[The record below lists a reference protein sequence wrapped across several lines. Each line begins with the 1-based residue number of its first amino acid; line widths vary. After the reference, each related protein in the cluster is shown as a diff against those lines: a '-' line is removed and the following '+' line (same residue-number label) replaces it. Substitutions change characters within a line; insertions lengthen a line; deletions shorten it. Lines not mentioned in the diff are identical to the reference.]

1 MAGGGAGGARTRR
14 LAVALVGVGAMAV
27 GTLIFVPSQST
38 AAGVA
43 PVSCTL
49 ALSGGSGTQS
59 GTTGTYV
66 DTAAN
71 PDVTYNTLLF
81 FNSTNTALSRT
92 VTPSQSLKVEYIVV
106 GGGGAGGNGRN
117 SGGGG
122 AGGGGGG
129 VQSAIGDANA
139 KTFSA
144 ARTWTVGIG
153 STSTQTNAGAGGTGS
168 ASSLIYDGPTTVT
181 ANGGGGGAG
190 SGTAAPTTSVGSGG
204 GAGIS
209 SGGTVRALANATA
222 GQGSNGGPHRS
233 TATTA
238 GGGGGGFGGTPVA
251 STSSGV
257 GGRGGQA
264 TTSNASVFGS
274 VAGTRSTATAGY
286 AGGGGGSGVTGGGA
300 AIAADGSTT
309 GAGGGGA
316 GGNTT
321 GTAGTAGLGGGGGA
335 SYANNASGRGGSGFI
350 LARWR
355 KFCLVPSPPTAS
367 TVSGSSLSWTGD
379 LAPTYI
385 PVAGIAKYR
394 IFYKLSSCAL
404 ASCWKVF
411 AETTTKPATSPIT
424 LTAAQNCGTP
434 GGGSTWTCNPGGL
447 QMVNGSTYNIAI
459 VALANG
465 SGSALSSAIV
475 AATGTYTA
483 SGG

>member
-1 MAGGGAGGARTRR
+1 MTNGGPSGARTRR
-14 LAVALVGVGAMAV
+14 LAVALVGVGALSV

-43 PVSCTL
+43 PVACTL
-49 ALSGGSGTQS
+49 PVTGTNPGGG
-59 GTTGTYV
+59 TGTYV
-66 DTAAN
+66 DTGVTPN
-71 PDVTYNTLLF
+71 VTYNTLLLA
-81 FNSTNTALSRT
+81 NSSNATLSRT
-92 VTPSQSLKVEYIVV
+92 VTPSHSLKVQYIVV
-106 GGGGAGGNGRN
+106 GGGGAGGNART
-117 SGGGG
+117 SGG
-122 AGGGGGG
+122 AGGGGAGE
-129 VQSAIGDANA
+129 VESAIGDANA
-139 KTFSA
+139 VTMTA
-144 ARTWTVGIG
+144 ATGRTWVAGTGQA
-153 STSTQTNAGAGGTGS
+153 TTQSNNGAGGNGT
-168 ASSLIYDGPTTVT
+168 ASTLVHDGGTIT

-190 SGTAAPTTSVGSGG
+190 RATAASNTSIGSGG
-204 GAGIS
+204 G
-209 SGGTVRALANATA
+209 GGFNNTSAFAPGTTV
-222 GQGSNGGPHRS
+222 NGGS
-233 TATTA
+233 AGAAAKTGSGVGA
-238 GGGGGGFGGTPVA
+238 GGGGGGFGATPAV
-251 STSSGV
+251 STTNNT
-257 GGRGGQA
+257 GGRGGSA
-264 TTSNASVFGS
+264 TTANASLFGS
-274 VAGTRSTATAGY
+274 IAGIRSTSNRGY
-286 AGGGGGSGVTGGGA
+286 AGGGGGSGSTAGGTA
-300 AIAADGSTT
+300 TAADGSTA
-309 GAGGGGA
+309 GFGGGGA
-316 GGNTT
+316 GGSTT